1 MKCRICST
9 ETNEILNLGFT
20 PPANSL
26 LTSSS
31 ETQEEFPLVLEY
43 CPECHNL
50 QLRDCLDSVDLYKNY
65 LYVTPDSNMLKS
77 HYKYLY
83 DYLYSSKFISKES
96 FVVEVGSNIGYF
108 LSFIKDNVSR
118 VLGID
123 PAENICKMAEK
134 NGIQTICDFF
144 DQKSAKKI
152 KEINGSPDII
162 IARHCF
168 AHNAN
173 PHELMKGV
181 VELLPKNGKLVVENA
196 YALNTVEGNEFDQ
209 IYHEHMFYY
218 SIRSMNTLLKL
229 HNLVIID
236 VLISLVHGGS
246 IIFVAEHRS
255 QNNKISESVSQCL
268 TNEEMVLNSKT
279 LSCFSN
285 KVFEIRDHLK
295 ALVAELKSEN
305 KTIYTYGAT
314 AKGNTLL
321 NFVGITENEIHFCV
335 DNTFIKQGKF
345 LPKSKIKIISEEEGL
360 NNPPDYFLLTAWNY
374 QDEIIKKVRGAGN
387 YHSKFIVPFPS
398 VHIV

>member
-1 MKCRICST
+1 MECRICSKDT
-9 ETNEILNLGFT
+9 TEILNLGNT

-26 LTSSS
+26 LDTSTTS
-31 ETQEEFPLVLEY
+31 QEEFPLILEY
-43 CPECHNL
+43 CQRCHNL
-50 QLRDCLDSVDLYKNY
+50 QLRDCLDATDLYKNY
-65 LYVTPDSNMLKS
+65 LYVTPDSSMLKS
-77 HYKYLY
+77 HYKYLC
-83 DYLYSSKFISKES
+83 DYLHSSKYITKES

-108 LSFIKDNVSR
+108 LSFIEGSVSK

-144 DQKSAKKI
+144 NKDSAKQI
-152 KEINGSPDII
+152 KENIGTPDVI

-168 AHNAN
+168 AHNDN

-196 YALNTVEGNEFDQ
+196 YALNTIENNEFDQ

-218 SIRSMNTLLKL
+218 SIRSMSTLLEI
-229 HNLVIID
+229 HNLVLID

-246 IIFVAEHRS
+246 IIFVAEHKS
-255 QNNKISESVSQCL
+255 HDNKISESVSQYL
-268 TNEEMVLNSKT
+268 TNEELTLNNKT
-279 LSCFSN
+279 LLGFAN
-285 KVFEIRDHLK
+285 KAFEIRNNLK
-295 ALVAELKSEN
+295 ILIAELKSEN

-321 NFVGITENEIHFCV
+321 NFVGLTSSEIQFCI
-335 DNTFIKQGKF
+335 DNTPIKQGKF
-345 LPKSKIKIISEEEGL
+345 LPKSQIKIISEDEGL
-360 NNPPDYFLLTAWNY
+360 SNPPDYFLLTAWNY
-374 QDEIIKKVRGAGN
+374 KDEIIKKVRGAGN
-387 YHSKFIVPFPS
+387 YHSKFIIPFPS

>member
-1 MKCRICST
+1 MKCRICS
-9 ETNEILNLGFT
+9 NEAIEVLNLGNT

-26 LTSSS
+26 LNTVNDL
-31 ETQEEFPLVLEY
+31 QDEFPLILEY
-43 CPECHNL
+43 CPKCHNL
-50 QLRDCLDSVDLYKNY
+50 QLRDCLDATDLYKNY

-77 HYKYLY
+77 HYKYLC
-83 DYLYSSKFISKES
+83 DYLHSCKYISEES

-108 LSFIKDNVSR
+108 LSFIENSVSK

-134 NGIQTICDFF
+134 NGIQTVCDFF
-144 DQKSAKKI
+144 NQNSAKKI
-152 KEINGSPDII
+152 KENIGTPDVI

-168 AHNAN
+168 AHNAS

-181 VELLPKNGKLVVENA
+181 VELLPQNGKLVVENA
-196 YALNTVEGNEFDQ
+196 YALNTVENNEFDQ

-218 SIRSMNTLLKL
+218 SIRSMSTLLEI
-229 HNLVIID
+229 HNLVLID

-255 QNNKISESVSQCL
+255 QNNKISESVSQYL
-268 TNEEMVLNSKT
+268 TREEFTLNTKALKSFAGKA
-279 LSCFSN
+279 
-285 KVFEIRDHLK
+285 FEIRNYLK
-295 ALVAELKSEN
+295 VMVNELKSDN

-321 NFVGITENEIHFCV
+321 NFVGLTSKEIQFCI
-335 DNTFIKQGKF
+335 DNTPIKQGKF
-345 LPKSKIKIISEEEGL
+345 LPKSQIKIISEEEGL
-360 NNPPDYFLLTAWNY
+360 SHPPDYFLLTAWNY
-374 QDEIIKKVRGAGN
+374 KDEIIKKVREAGN
-387 YHSKFIVPFPS
+387 YHSKFIIPFPS